1 MEAEL
6 NTPQTTAT
14 APMQRDELQVQAVT
28 LCCDTK
34 KNIVSVTGQAGTGK
48 TTIMKEVHTNFLEA
62 GHNIALAAPTG
73 KAAKRISEAT
83 GIPATTIHKL
93 LEFTHPGDPDD
104 KTGKPIGM
112 SVPRRTRENRL
123 DYNVILIDEASMIN
137 QELYRDLVDAMPPG
151 GLIRFFGDANQLAPI
166 EERDDYRKM
175 PSPFTKLLKDFP
187 SVTLKNIYRQGE
199 GSGVVK
205 NGHRVLNGMVPQQFD
220 DFTMII
226 GRPHLPNTVLDIIKT
241 SGVDF
246 YSLDNQIITPTNKGW
261 IGQVALN
268 QVIQKQRW
276 DKDFHNAQIMP
287 RAKWDKVDLFL
298 FVGDKVIWKKNDY
311 NLEIYNGE
319 TGIVKDI
326 ANDCVSIDFG
336 DRVVDIPPWIEY
348 TTPDGSIKGY
358 DPRVSIYLAYALTT
372 HSCQGS
378 EYQHVVYVMDA
389 SAFMLLI
396 RSNFYTGISRARR
409 KAWVV
414 SDQRA
419 LQRSVVNT
427 VSRF

>member
-1 MEAEL
+1 MEAEQ
-6 NTPQTTAT
+6 NTPQT
-14 APMQRDELQVQAVT
+14 MQQDDLQQQAIA

-34 KNIVSVTGQAGTGK
+34 KLIVSVTGQAGTGK
-48 TTIMKEVHTNFLEA
+48 TTILKDVYNKFVEA
-62 GHNIALAAPTG
+62 GHAVALAAPTG

-83 GIPATTIHKL
+83 GISAITLHRL
-93 LEFTHPGDPDD
+93 LEFTHPGDPDE
-104 KTGKPIGM
+104 KTGKPIGL

-123 DYNVILIDEASMIN
+123 EYTAILVDEASMIN

-151 GLIRFFGDANQLAPI
+151 GIVRFFGDANQLPPI
-166 EERDDYRKM
+166 EERDDYKRM
-175 PSPFTKLLKDFP
+175 PSPFTKVLKDFP

-220 DFTMII
+220 DFKMII
-226 GRPHLPNTVLDIIKT
+226 GRPHLPNTVLDLVKT

-246 YSLDNQIITPTNKGW
+246 HSLDNQIITPTNKGW

-268 QVIQKQRW
+268 QAIQKQRW
-276 DKDFHNAQIMP
+276 DNNFHNAHIMP
-287 RAKWDKVDLFL
+287 RSKWDKTDLLL

-311 NLEIYNGE
+311 NLEIFNGE
-319 TGIVKDI
+319 TGIVKDM

-336 DRVVDIPPWIEY
+336 DRTVDVPPWIEY
-348 TTPDGSIKGY
+348 TTPDGGIKGY

-378 EYQHVVYVMDA
+378 EYQHVVYVMDR
-389 SAFMLLI
+389 SAWGLLI
-396 RSNFYTGISRARR
+396 RGNFYTALSRARR

-414 SDQRA
+414 SDQAA

-427 VSRF
+427 QSRF